1 MQVGV
6 VLGVLSVTSL
16 VGILSGLSVAV
27 GGALNFIQEEE
38 SMVTPIVLHNGAQGR
53 GALASGYSRTH
64 AQDFRPLL
72 PSSRGNY
79 LRPGQNE
86 IGSHYRKGGA

>member
-6 VLGVLSVTSL
+6 VLGVLSVT
-16 VGILSGLSVAV
+16 SGLSVAV

-53 GALASGYSRTH
+53 GTLAPGYSRTH
-64 AQDFRPLL
+64 AQNVRPLL
-72 PSSRGNY
+72 PSSRGNHLY
-79 LRPGQNE
+79 PGQNE
-86 IGSHYRKGGA
+86 IGSHHR

>member
-6 VLGVLSVTSL
+6 VLGVLSVT
-16 VGILSGLSVAV
+16 SGLSVAV

-53 GALASGYSRTH
+53 GTLASGYSRTH
-64 AQDFRPLL
+64 AQDIRPLL

-79 LRPGQNE
+79 LRPG
-86 IGSHYRKGGA
+86 

>member
-38 SMVTPIVLHNGAQGR
+38 NKVTPIVLHNGAKGR
-53 GALASGYSRTH
+53 GTLASGYSRTH
-64 AQDFRPLL
+64 AQNVRPIL
-72 PSSRGNY
+72 PSSGGNHLY
-79 LRPGQNE
+79 PG
-86 IGSHYRKGGA
+86 